1 MAIDAYARWLASRA
15 LKTAQ
20 AGGGGTGVE
29 TWQGVRQLVRNG
41 KAKDV
46 FAIGDQLTCQRA
58 GTTLT
63 WDIIGIDVDTP
74 ADERFTHS
82 LTLQLHDCINALQY
96 DAPEALYYCE
106 TALAAGTYNFTL
118 LSGYDTNNG
127 GGKTYQFTLAQ
138 EVPAG
143 GQITFPWDYN
153 TQASTTKVSTYK
165 SRTDTTAIETVAV
178 AEGAEGTSLGT
189 ADGNSANMNH
199 THRIRY
205 GSNNWKES
213 AMRQWLNSANA
224 EGSVW
229 TPQTIFDR
237 PPSWKTNTAGFL
249 NGLDADFLAVV
260 GKTKKVTCRNT
271 ITDGGGSDTTEDRFF
286 LLSRREMYAGDE
298 ISSVIEG
305 EPYPFYSD
313 FSDLTAA
320 GVGADTNRIKYRNGS
335 ASYWW
340 LRTPT
345 PWYGFNVRGV
355 SPSGALYGNGASSAG
370 GVAPVCNII

>member
-1 MAIDAYARWLASRA
+1 MAIDTYARWLAMRA
-15 LKTAQ
+15 MKTAQ
-20 AGGGGTGVE
+20 SGGGGTGVE

-63 WDIIGIDVDTP
+63 WDIIGIDIDTP

-82 LTLQLHDCINALQY
+82 LTLQLHDCVTALQY
-96 DAPEALYYCE
+96 DAAEALYYCE

-143 GQITFPWDYN
+143 GQIMFPW
-153 TQASTTKVSTYK
+153 TGQASTVKISTYK

-178 AEGAEGTSLGT
+178 AEGTEGTNLGT

-199 THRIRY
+199 AHHIRY

-224 EGSVW
+224 AGSVW

-271 ITDGGGSDTTEDRFF
+271 TTDGGGSDTTEDRFF

-298 ISSVIEG
+298 ISSIIEG

-320 GVGADTNRIKYRNGS
+320 GAGADTNRIKYRNGS

-340 LRTPT
+340 LRTPN
-345 PWYGFNVRGV
+345 PWTGFNVRYV
-355 SPSGALYGNGASSAG
+355 YPSGALSYYGANSAY
-370 GVAPVCNII
+370 GVAPACNII

>member
-63 WDIIGIDVDTP
+63 WDVIGIDVDTP

-82 LTLQLHDCINALQY
+82 LTLQLHEFIIVMQY
-96 DAPEALYYCE
+96 DDPDALYYCE

-118 LSGYDTNNG
+118 LSGYDVNYG

-143 GQITFPWDYN
+143 GQIMFPWAG
-153 TQASTTKVSTYK
+153 QASTVKISTYK

-178 AEGAEGTSLGT
+178 TEGTGGTSLGT
-189 ADGNSANMNH
+189 ADGNSTDMNH
-199 THRIRY
+199 AHRIRY

-224 EGSVW
+224 ARSVW

-237 PPSWKTNTAGFL
+237 PPSWGTNTAGFL
-249 NGLDADFLAVV
+249 NGLDADFLAVI
-260 GKTKKVTCRNT
+260 GKTTKVTCRNT
-271 ITDGGGSDTTEDRFF
+271 VTDGGGSDTTKDKFF
-286 LLSRREMYAGDE
+286 LLSRREVFAGDE
-298 ISSVIEG
+298 VSNVTEG

-313 FSDLTAA
+313 FSDLAAA
-320 GVGADTNRIKYRNGS
+320 GLGADTNRIKYRGGS
-335 ASYWW
+335 PQLWW
-340 LRTPT
+340 LRTPST
-345 PWYGFNVRGV
+345 GSGSTVRYV
-355 SPSGALYGNGASSAG
+355 SAAGIPYDNFADRSG
-370 GVAPVCNII
+370 GVAPACNVI